1 MSYNPILTDQEF
13 AQIHAG
19 IVSLRTELSGLDT
32 SALAPDS
39 WTRMSEAVSA
49 IESAVMGAHVAGQ
62 AVLELR
68 SDYYRLIQREQGF
81 STQWNIS
88 AVRNMDNPHPWP
100 HARRVIYSLP
110 WRDMTEVAVPI
121 EGGTWLDLY
130 RAADR
135 AIALN
140 GESRY
145 TGIEAFSCS
154 GAEPEVL
161 VLFTGAQNHLT

>member
-1 MSYNPILTDQEF
+1 MSYNPVLSDQEF

-39 WTRMSEAVSA
+39 WTRMSEAVSS
-49 IESAVMGAHVAGQ
+49 IESAVMSAHVAGQ

-68 SDYYRLIQREQGF
+68 ANYYHMIQQEQGF
-81 STQWNIS
+81 STQWNIM
-88 AVRNMDNPHPWP
+88 AVKNMDDPHPWP
-100 HARRVIYSLP
+100 QARQVIYSLP

-121 EGGTWLDLY
+121 EGITWLDLY

-135 AIALN
+135 AVALN

-145 TGIEAFSCS
+145 TSIEAFSFS
-154 GAEPEVL
+154 GAEPEML
-161 VLFTGAQNHLT
+161 VLFTGV